1 MTNIE
6 RLLETERK
14 RSVFEKLEEFF
25 STFYKDDITEV
36 LEKYPDDRYLT
47 VNYENLE
54 MFDPDLADLLIEKPN
69 EFISASQHAMRGI
82 KRRGG
87 LLNIKFENFNN
98 YIPLLSLSSRHIG
111 KFVSVEGRVKSVNKT
126 IPIIHKGKFECR
138 GCLRIVEVEQEPM
151 KNIREPSLCPE
162 CGSKSF
168 KLMDDES
175 SYIGFQRCV
184 LTNLK
189 NELSERDDPVNLTV
203 ILIDDLVKKLRVNDA
218 VRLTGIYKTYRETK
232 DVFNTYLL
240 VNHIEYIPGKDSD
253 VFEEIESESSVSRNS
268 LEYTNWRN
276 QVFKRDKVCQCC
288 GLDKRLHAH
297 HIFGYE
303 EHPELAYEV
312 NNGII
317 LCQFCHDKYHSVY
330 GLKDINPV
338 KLAKFIRR
346 FSSNG
351 GPLDGN

>member
-1 MTNIE
+1 ME
-6 RLLETERK
+6 QK
-14 RSVFEKLEEFF
+14 RTVLEKLEEFF
-25 STFYKDDITEV
+25 STNYNDDISEI
-36 LEKYPDDRYLT
+36 LRRYPDERSLT
-47 VNYENLE
+47 VNYEKLE
-54 MFDPDLADLLIEKPN
+54 KFDPELADILIRRPEA
-69 EFISASQHAMRGI
+69 FIDASKVVIKNLSSIVIAKGI
-82 KRRGG
+82 HIR
-87 LLNIKFENFNN
+87 FENFNN
-98 YIPLLSLSSRHIG
+98 EIPLLDLSSRDIG
-111 KFVSVEGRVKSVNKT
+111 KFISVEGRVKSVNKT
-126 IPIIHKGKFECR
+126 RPIIHKGIFECR
-138 GCLRIVEVEQEPM
+138 SCLRIVEVEQDPM
-151 KNIREPSLCPE
+151 KNLMEPSLCTD
-162 CGSKSF
+162 CGSRSF
-168 KLMDDES
+168 KLLDDAS

-184 LTNLK
+184 LTNFK

-232 DVFNTYLL
+232 DVFKTYLL
-240 VNHIEYIPGKDSD
+240 VNHIEYVSEKDSD
-253 VFEEIESESSVSRNS
+253 VFEEIESESLVSRNS